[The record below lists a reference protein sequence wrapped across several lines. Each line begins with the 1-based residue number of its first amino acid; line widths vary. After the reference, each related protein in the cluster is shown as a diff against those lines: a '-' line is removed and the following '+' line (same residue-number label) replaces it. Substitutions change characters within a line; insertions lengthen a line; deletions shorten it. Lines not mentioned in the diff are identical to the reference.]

1 MYASSR
7 RLQWRLT
14 LIVMVVFALLSSGC
28 SPFPS
33 QPATLT
39 PPQRVTESPPVVSPT
54 PVPATTPPVT
64 PTPLAALTDPAS
76 LYCIEKGGRL
86 EIRSSGNSGHI
97 GAQVV

>member
-14 LIVMVVFALLSSGC
+14 LVVMVVFALLSSGC

-39 PPQRVTESPPVVSPT
+39 PTQRVTESPPVVSPT
-54 PVPATTPPVT
+54 PVPATAPPVT

-76 LYCIEKGGRL
+76 LINKLKDKTVIFTLL
-86 EIRSSGNSGHI
+86 EDVDGLTGK
-97 GAQVV
+97 